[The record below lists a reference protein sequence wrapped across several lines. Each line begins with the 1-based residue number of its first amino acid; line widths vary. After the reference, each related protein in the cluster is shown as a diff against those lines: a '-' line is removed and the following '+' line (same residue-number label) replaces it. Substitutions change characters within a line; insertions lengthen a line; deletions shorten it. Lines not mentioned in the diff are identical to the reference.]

1 MHSYLRMKDMVAYYR
16 QTEKLSTA
24 IVWQALFLFGTS
36 GYMHGACQ
44 LAGII
49 LGCLV
54 RNWEPS
60 NARMRV
66 LLGGAIPILQIL
78 DLLCSC
84 SVSLEKK
91 PQIVSLEDKCQVDRS
106 PTRSRGGRETHSP
119 SCSGDRPSMTFH
131 FPSCPTSRQL
141 PPLFILSCGSFC
153 DAIYISMCFQSQK
166 KICWNLPPICGLPSP
181 APTAWLRRAYFLCTS
196 FTIIFVGSRGKAHV
210 L

>member
-1 MHSYLRMKDMVAYYR
+1 
-16 QTEKLSTA
+16 
-24 IVWQALFLFGTS
+24 
-36 GYMHGACQ
+36 MHGACQ

-60 NARMRV
+60 NGRMRV
-66 LLGGAIPILQIL
+66 LLGRAIPILQIP

-131 FPSCPTSRQL
+131 FSSCPTSGQL
-141 PPLFILSCGSFC
+141 PPAFILSCGSFS
-153 DAIYISMCFQSQK
+153 DAIYVSMCFQSQK
-166 KICWNLPPICGLPSP
+166 EICWNLPPICWLPSA
-181 APTAWLRRAYFLCTS
+181 APTAWLWRAYFLCTS
-196 FTIIFVGSRGKAHV
+196 FTIISVGSRGKAHV